1 MEALPLQLTDF
12 ASATSLV
19 GLFRARADEFGERPF
34 LSAKADGAWQ
44 ALSWAE
50 TARQVC
56 LLAEALRGLGLVDG
70 DRVVLVAE
78 NCPEWAIA
86 DLAIMAAGCITT
98 PAYATNT
105 ERDHQHILEN
115 SGAKAV
121 IVATRK
127 LAQPLL
133 PAVVRSGVAEHVIG
147 IEPLRASQGGFATHL
162 WSSLLEGDADAARKA
177 VDERIAGIGRRDPAC
192 IIYTSGTSGLP
203 RGVLLHHGAIL
214 CNVDGAAEVLASDF
228 GWGGDRFLSFL
239 PLSHALEHT
248 AGLYLPIGLGAEIWF
263 AEGLDKLGS
272 NIEEAQPTFM
282 VVVPRL
288 FELLRGRIV
297 KQVEKQGRLANF
309 LLDQALA
316 LAERRGA
323 NVHRLTDWPVEK
335 LLDWTLRPKICARF
349 GGRIKALVSGGAP
362 LNPEVGAF
370 FESMGLV
377 MLQGYGQTESAPV
390 VSCNYPSAGIKLDTV
405 GPPLKGV
412 EVRIAED
419 GEILVR
425 GELVM
430 LGYWRNDEET
440 AKTVIDGWLH
450 TGDIGHLDDRG
461 RIMITDRKKDII
473 VSDKGDNIAPQKLEG
488 MLTLQPEIAQA
499 MVSGDKRPY
508 VVALVVPDADWA
520 FEWAKANDEKFD
532 LPALQ
537 ELPAFRSAMRAAL
550 DRVNGELS
558 VIEKVRQFAF
568 ADEPFG
574 IENGEMTPSLKI
586 RRHAIRQRYG
596 ARMDALYKD

>member
-1 MEALPLQLTDF
+1 MEALPVQLTDF
-12 ASATSLV
+12 ASASNLV
-19 GLFRARADEFGERPF
+19 QLFLDRADEFGERPF
-34 LSAKADGAWQ
+34 LSAKVDGAWQ

-56 LLAEALRGLGLVDG
+56 LLAEALRALGLEDG
-70 DRVVLVAE
+70 DRVVLVAD
-78 NCPEWAIA
+78 NGPGWAIA
-86 DLAIMAAGCITT
+86 DLAIMAAGCVTT
-98 PAYATNT
+98 PAYTTNT
-105 ERDHQHILEN
+105 ERDHQHVLEN
-115 SGAKAV
+115 SAAKAV
-121 IVATRK
+121 IVSTRK

-133 PAVVRSGVAEHVIG
+133 PAIVRSGLAEHVIG
-147 IEPLRASQGGFATHL
+147 LEPLRAGQGGFAVHL
-162 WSSLLEGDADAARKA
+162 WSDLLEGDAEAARTA
-177 VDERIAGIGRRDPAC
+177 VDARIAGIGRGDPAC

-214 CNVDGAAEVLASDF
+214 CNIDGAAEVLAKDF

-248 AGLYLPIGLGAEIWF
+248 AGLHLPIGLGAEIWF
-263 AEGLDKLGS
+263 AEGLDKLAS
-272 NIEEAQPTFM
+272 NIEEAKPTFM

-297 KQVEKQGRLANF
+297 KQIEKQGRLANF

-316 LAERRGA
+316 LAERRSAGIR
-323 NVHRLTDWPVEK
+323 RLSDWPIEK
-335 LLDWTLRPKICARF
+335 LLEVTLRPKIRARF

-370 FESMGLV
+370 FEAMGLV

-390 VSCNYPSAGIKLDTV
+390 VSVNYPSAGIKLDTV

-412 EVRIAED
+412 EVRIADD

-430 LGYWRNDEET
+430 LGYWRNEEET
-440 AKTVIDGWLH
+440 AKTIVDGWLH
-450 TGDIGHLDDRG
+450 TGDIGHLDEAG
-461 RIMITDRKKDII
+461 RIKITDRKKDII
-473 VSDKGDNIAPQKLEG
+473 VNDKGDNIAPQKLEG
-488 MLTLQPEIAQA
+488 ILTLQPEIAQA

-508 VVALVVPDADWA
+508 IVALIVPDADWA
-520 FEWAKANDEKFD
+520 FQWATANDEKFD

-537 ELPAFRSAMRAAL
+537 ELPAFRSAMRAAI
-550 DRVNGELS
+550 DRVNAELS

-568 ADEPFG
+568 ADEPFS
-574 IENGEMTPSLKI
+574 IENEEMTPSLKI
-586 RRHAIRQRYG
+586 RRHKIRERYG
-596 ARMDALYKD
+596 ERIDALYRA